1 MGRQIRI
8 EGGHV
13 IDPRRD
19 VDGPGT
25 VTVEGN
31 RIAEERPAQNGQVI
45 DAQGL
50 YVLPG
55 FIDFHTH
62 LFEGSVFGIT
72 PELFPPSGVTAA
84 VDAGTTG
91 VINFNEFY
99 RNTWKTSRIHLKAFL
114 NVSPIR
120 QPGGGVMEP
129 LDPECIQWE
138 RLLEMLEQYPDI
150 LLGLKIRIS
159 RGIVKDLGLK
169 PLEDTFRFA
178 ERHGLRVNVH
188 ITDPP
193 EPLEEIIPM
202 FRPGDIV
209 CHMYQGSGHTILGED
224 KSVGRCFWEAKE
236 RGVIFD
242 AANGRS
248 NFDYD
253 VAREALA
260 QGFLPDIISTD
271 ATALNYN
278 QPEQVKNLPFVMSKY
293 LSLGMKLNQVVRA
306 VTAFPA
312 ALMGMEGEIGTLS
325 PGAWADVVICRL
337 REETVRFRDTKGTI
351 HYGNQ
356 LLEPVWVMSKGRIV
370 YCRPDFS

>member
-1 MGRQIRI
+1 
-8 EGGHV
+8 
-13 IDPRRD
+13 
-19 VDGPGT
+19 
-25 VTVEGN
+25 
-31 RIAEERPAQNGQVI
+31 
-45 DAQGL
+45 
-50 YVLPG
+50 
-55 FIDFHTH
+55 
-62 LFEGSVFGIT
+62 
-72 PELFPPSGVTAA
+72 
-84 VDAGTTG
+84 
-91 VINFNEFY
+91 
-99 RNTWKTSRIHLKAFL
+99 
-114 NVSPIR
+114 
-120 QPGGGVMEP
+120 MEP
-129 LDPECIQWE
+129 LGPESLQWDRIE
-138 RLLEMLEQYPDI
+138 DTLKQYSDV

-159 RGIVKDLGLK
+159 RGIVRELGLK
-169 PLEDTFRFA
+169 PFEDTLQFA
-178 ERHGLRVNVH
+178 ERRGLRVNVH

-193 EPLEEIIPM
+193 KPLDEIIPM

-224 KSVGRCFWEAKE
+224 GRVGACIREARE

-293 LSLGMKLNQVVRA
+293 LSMGMKLGQVIRA

-312 ALMGMEGEIGTLS
+312 ALMGMEGEIGTLR
-325 PGAWADVVICRL
+325 PGAFADVTVCRL
-337 REETVRFRDTKGTI
+337 KEERIRFRDTKGTV

-356 LLEPVWVMSKGRIV
+356 ILEPVWVMSKGRIV
-370 YCRPDFS
+370 YCSPDFS